1 MSLNAV
7 RLRVLKLSIIVSIVS
22 GKVERKKEPLIL
34 SNLNIFVMA
43 FPTVCDNAAQRLAIL
58 VQRWWNLSRWRHIAC
73 VSVETSSQVCP
84 GFCGG
89 VAAGDRHS
97 EVAVD
102 CRNKHNDGLVVVSVP
117 VILSVACG
125 V

>member
-1 MSLNAV
+1 VELV
-7 RLRVLKLSIIVSIVS
+7 
-22 GKVERKKEPLIL
+22 KVEPKVI
-34 SNLNIFVMA
+34 
-43 FPTVCDNAAQRLAIL
+43 TVVVPKVSQAAEEGD
-58 VQRWWNLSRWRHIAC
+58 RHIAC

-102 CRNKHNDGLVVVSVP
+102 C
-117 VILSVACG
+117 
-125 V
+125 